1 NIRTPERYVAAMT
14 SGRSV
19 VAGEERLEP
28 DQRVLEGLQL
38 SVRTREG
45 VEATSLPLEESLAGL
60 VERGSGRAVL
70 TRRGRLLA
78 NEVACR
84 LRSPARTA

>member
-1 NIRTPERYVAAMT
+1 MAAI
-14 SGRSV
+14 SSKASA

-28 DQRVLEGLQL
+28 EGRLVEALELAI
-38 SVRTREG
+38 RTREG
-45 VEATSLPLEESLAGL
+45 VEAGSLPEDEALLGL
-60 VERGSGRAVL
+60 VARERGRAVL

-84 LRSPARTA
+84 LRPAVPTA